1 MNHALETEMK
11 PISRIV
17 SQNIINDCRSDS
29 FKNHETGNK
38 NNKDDS
44 LHKINLM
51 RDIDWNEANLR
62 ETKLRDS
69 QLQNDITVCQR
80 DS

>member
-11 PISRIV
+11 PNSRIV
-17 SQNIINDCRSDS
+17 SQNIINDCQSDS

-38 NNKDDS
+38 NNEDDS

>member
-1 MNHALETEMK
+1 MIVKAILSKTTKLETKITTMT
-11 PISRIV
+11 
-17 SQNIINDCRSDS
+17 
-29 FKNHETGNK
+29 HYA
-38 NNKDDS
+38 
-44 LHKINLM
+44 KINLM

>member
-11 PISRIV
+11 PNSRIV
-17 SQNIINDCRSDS
+17 SQNIINDCQSDS

-38 NNKDDS
+38 NNKDHS
-44 LHKINLM
+44 LRKINLM

>member
-11 PISRIV
+11 PNSRIV
-17 SQNIINDCRSDS
+17 SQNIINDCQSDS
-29 FKNHETGNK
+29 FKNHEIGNK
-38 NNKDDS
+38 NNKDHS
-44 LHKINLM
+44 LRKINLM